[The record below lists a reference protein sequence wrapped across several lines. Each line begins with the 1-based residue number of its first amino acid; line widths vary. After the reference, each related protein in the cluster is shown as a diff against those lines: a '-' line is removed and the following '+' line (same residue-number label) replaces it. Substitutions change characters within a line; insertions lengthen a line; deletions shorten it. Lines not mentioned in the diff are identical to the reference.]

1 MAMRPAPSSAPSS
14 AAIAAA
20 SQVGAGV
27 QSASVKAR
35 TDPAAAMIPALRAA
49 YEPGRLSVRSVGA
62 LGWARTAA
70 AVVSVDPLSTT
81 STSYGGAPRWAVKA
95 SRHSP
100 MTRAPSRTGTTTDTA
115 GSAAMARSVGTA
127 VSDQLAARW
136 AGRLTAGDGQL
147 PVGDLNVCDHDAVWS
162 SAPPPVP
169 TPGSIWVSSNHS
181 FHE

>member
-1 MAMRPAPSSAPSS
+1 MAMRPAANSAPSS

-49 YEPGRLSVRSVGA
+49 YEPGRLSVTSVGA

-70 AVVSVDPLSTT
+70 AVLSVDPLSTT

-95 SRHSP
+95 SRHP
-100 MTRAPSRTGTTTDTA
+100 RMTRAPSRTGTTTDTT

-127 VSDQLAARW
+127 LSDQPS
-136 AGRLTAGDGQL
+136 AG
-147 PVGDLNVCDHDAVWS
+147 
-162 SAPPPVP
+162 APRS
-169 TPGSIWVSSNHS
+169 PGRYVDRDDRNERVSSLRRPGVVCTTGATVGT
-181 FHE
+181 